1 MSDENKKLLIDS
13 VREMGIKV
21 CDTIKEC
28 VKNGNDAKII
38 CSEHEKDAKIA
49 CSERIKESIAI
60 EESEKTKRTE
70 HHWRWINNISS
81 TLCSMITR

>member
-13 VREMGIKV
+13 VREIGIKV
-21 CDTIKEC
+21 CDTIIEY
-28 VKNGNDAKII
+28 VKNKNDAKII
-38 CSEHEKDAKIA
+38 CSGHEKDAKIA

-60 EESEKTKRTE
+60 KESEKTKRTE